1 MSTTQPIRN
10 LKQLETFKRYYEI
23 TEPHPRNCLLIHLG
37 INTALRI
44 SDLLHLTWSDV
55 YDFDTKALHSH
66 LNVMEQKTGKKN
78 SIALNNNARLALNTF
93 FQITEYNHP
102 SDFLF
107 QGKNRNQPL
116 SRYQAYRIIKKAAT
130 HAHLQENI
138 SCHSLRKTF
147 GYHAWKS
154 GAQPVLL
161 MNIYNHSSFQITKH
175 YLGIDQDDKD
185 QIFLDVNL

>member
-1 MSTTQPIRN
+1 MSQSK
-10 LKQLETFKRYYEI
+10 KQ
-23 TEPHPRNCLLIHLG
+23 
-37 INTALRI
+37 A
-44 SDLLHLTWSDV
+44 
-55 YDFDTKALHSH
+55 
-66 LNVMEQKTGKKN
+66 KN
-78 SIALNNNARLALNTF
+78 SIALNDNARQALIAF
-93 FQITEYNHP
+93 FQITEYDRPN
-102 SDFLF
+102 DFLF
-107 QGKNRNQPL
+107 QGKNRTQPL
-116 SRYQAYRIIKKAAT
+116 SRYQAYRIIKKAAN

-154 GAQPVLL
+154 GAQPALL

>member
-10 LKQLETFKRYYEI
+10 LEQLETLKRYYEI
-23 TEPHPRNCLLIHLG
+23 TEPHPRNSLLIHLG

-44 SDLLHLTWSDV
+44 SDLLHLTWKDV
-55 YDFDTKALHSH
+55 YDFHTKALQDH
-66 LNVMEQKTGKKN
+66 LNITEQKTGKKN
-78 SIALNNNARLALNTF
+78 SIALNDNARLALNTF
-93 FQITEYNHP
+93 FQITKYNHP
-102 SDFLF
+102 DDFLF

-116 SRYQAYRIIKKAAT
+116 SRYQAYRIIKKAAA
-130 HAHLQENI
+130 HAHLQGNI

>member
-10 LKQLETFKRYYEI
+10 LEQLETFKRYYEI
-23 TEPHPRNCLLIHLG
+23 TKPQPRNSLLIHLG

-44 SDLLHLTWSDV
+44 SDLLHLTWKDV
-55 YDFDTKALHSH
+55 YDFDAKALRNH
-66 LNVMEQKTGKKN
+66 LNITEQKTGKKN
-78 SIALNNNARLALNTF
+78 SIALNDNARLALNTF
-93 FQITEYNHP
+93 FQITEYDCP
-102 SDFLF
+102 DDFIF

-116 SRYQAYRIIKKAAT
+116 SRYQAYRIIKKAAA
-130 HAHLQENI
+130 HVHLQGNI

-185 QIFLDVNL
+185 QIFLDINL

>member
-10 LKQLETFKRYYEI
+10 LEQLETFKRYYEI
-23 TEPHPRNCLLIHLG
+23 TEPHPRNSLLIHLG

-44 SDLLHLTWSDV
+44 SDLLHLTWKDV
-55 YDFDTKALHSH
+55 YDFDTKSLHSH
-66 LNVMEQKTGKKN
+66 LNVMEQKTGKRN
-78 SIALNNNARLALNTF
+78 SIALNDNARLALNTF
-93 FQITEYNHP
+93 FQITNYNHP
-102 SDFLF
+102 GDFLF
-107 QGKNRNQPL
+107 QGKNKNQPL
-116 SRYQAYRIIKKAAT
+116 SRYQAYRIIKKAAA

-154 GAQPVLL
+154 GAQPILL